1 MVKTRF
7 PLTLGLIGASSCG
20 EEERRAAYETG
31 REIASA
37 GALLI
42 CGGGGGVML
51 AGCEGAK
58 SAGGTTIG
66 ILSGRAPASAA
77 PNPHID
83 IPIYTDMG
91 QARNQIIVLSSAA
104 VVAVGG
110 EWGTLSE
117 IALARKHG
125 IPVVLLDSWELRS
138 SSADLAADLPS
149 ASDPKSAVRQ
159 ALELA
164 VRP

>member
-1 MVKTRF
+1 VNT
-7 PLTLGLIGASSCG
+7 PSSLTIGLIGASSCG

-66 ILSGRAPASAA
+66 ILSGRAPAGTA

-83 IPIYTDMG
+83 IVIYTDMG

-104 VVAVGG
+104 VIAVGG

-125 IPVVLLDSWELRS
+125 VPVILLDSWELRS
-138 SSADLAADLPS
+138 PSADLAADLPS
-149 ASDPKSAVRQ
+149 ASDAKGAVRQ

>member
-1 MVKTRF
+1 
-7 PLTLGLIGASSCG
+7 
-20 EEERRAAYETG
+20 
-31 REIASA
+31 
-37 GALLI
+37 
-42 CGGGGGVML
+42 ML

-66 ILSGRAPASAA
+66 ILSGRARAGSG

-83 IPIYTDMG
+83 IVIYTDMG

-104 VVAVGG
+104 VIAVGG

-117 IALARKHG
+117 IALARKQG
-125 IPVVLLDSWELRS
+125 VPVVLLDSWELRS
-138 SSADLAADLPS
+138 PSADLAADLPS
-149 ASDPKSAVRQ
+149 ASDAKGAVRQ